1 MDTRSCK
8 RILVVEDD
16 PLVSEVVVDALDGI
30 YDTSRA
36 ETAAAAME
44 CLRAG
49 GIDAMLLDCTLPG
62 GLDPHLVPMADDTGV
77 PVILMSGH
85 PDMMDRVPGVSRP
98 CIQKPFS
105 LDGAV
110 GDHRERYSGR
120 RNPSGAGKAAIAR
133 PAGAAPRTPAR
144 AQGTAWPGTPR
155 WPAAAASH

>member
-8 RILVVEDD
+8 HILVVEDD

-77 PVILMSGH
+77 LVILMSGH

-105 LDGAV
+105 LAALLATIESAMRADGI
-110 GDHRERYSGR
+110 R
-120 RNPSGAGKAAIAR
+120 
-133 PAGAAPRTPAR
+133 R
-144 AQGTAWPGTPR
+144 AQ
-155 WPAAAASH
+155 

>member
-1 MDTRSCK
+1 MDGRPVR

-16 PLVSEVVVDALDGI
+16 PLVSDVVVDALEGYYFTRCAD
-30 YDTSRA
+30 SS
-36 ETAAAAME
+36 AAAME

-85 PDMMDRVPGVSRP
+85 PDMMERVPGTPRA

-105 LDGAV
+105 LSALLSTIESVIPRGGA
-110 GDHRERYSGR
+110 
-120 RNPSGAGKAAIAR
+120 
-133 PAGAAPRTPAR
+133 T
-144 AQGTAWPGTPR
+144 
-155 WPAAAASH
+155 